1 MFLFVYFVYQFVYQ
15 LPQNMKS
22 HAPTFNVVLDKR
34 KIKEDG
40 TYPLKLRVTFN
51 RERKYYSI
59 GFPSITATDFDRLEK
74 SRDPFLKDIR
84 VNISIVEAKATEVFK
99 QLAVFSFASFEEL
112 FFPKE
117 EKLNT
122 NDVYGSIAKYVEQ
135 LKKEGRIST
144 ASSYNCT
151 LESLKQF
158 KTKLTFKDITPDFLN
173 SYERW
178 MLNNGKSITTVGIY
192 LRSLRAIYNQAIE
205 HGIITK
211 ESYPFKKSKF
221 QIPAGRNVK
230 KALNM
235 AELEQIF
242 HYPTISNSSEDKA
255 RDFWVFSYLCN
266 GMNIKDICRL
276 KYSNLDG
283 DKLVFYR
290 AKTENTKKSNQKP
303 IVVFLTPEAKAIIEK
318 WGNASKLPTNYIFP
332 ILQPNITPQRER
344 ELVQYL
350 TKQINKYMK
359 RIVEALGIDKPVT
372 TYAARHSFS
381 TVLKR
386 SGAPIEFISESL
398 GHNSLQTT
406 EHYLDS
412 FEDDV
417 KKKYAKSLT
426 NFS

>member
-1 MFLFVYFVYQFVYQ
+1 MRF
-15 LPQNMKS
+15 
-22 HAPTFNVVLDKR
+22 HIPTFKIVLDKR
-34 KIKEDG
+34 KMKEDG

-51 RERKYYSI
+51 RERKYYSV
-59 GFPSITATDFDRLEK
+59 GFPSITEADFAKLEK

-84 VNISIVEAKATEVFK
+84 VNISIVETKATEVFK
-99 QLAVFSFASFEEL
+99 QLPTFSFASFEER

-122 NDVYGSIAKYVEQ
+122 NDVYRAISKYVEQ
-135 LKKEGRIST
+135 LKKDGRIST

-158 KTKLTFKDITPDFLN
+158 KAKLAFKDITPDFLN

-178 MLNNGKSITTVGIY
+178 MISNGKSTTTVGIY

-205 HGIITK
+205 NGSITK

-221 QIPAGRNVK
+221 QIPAGRNIK
-230 KALNM
+230 KALTI

-283 DKLVFYR
+283 DKLIFYR

-417 KKKYAKSLT
+417 KKQYANLLT
-426 NFS
+426 KFKK